1 MYYLTEQRNFPLHRK
16 ELIGQME
23 KIATTLL
30 LIIFSKTKQNKN
42 KLNTHTHTHTHTHTQ
57 KGLPK
62 GSSKVNWNLNKGV
75 AYIAHFLLF

>member
-1 MYYLTEQRNFPLHRK
+1 MYYLIEQRNFPLQQK

-42 KLNTHTHTHTHTHTQ
+42 KHTLTHTER
-57 KGLPK
+57 P
-62 GSSKVNWNLNKGV
+62 
-75 AYIAHFLLF
+75 A

>member
-1 MYYLTEQRNFPLHRK
+1 MYYLIEQHNFPLQQK

-42 KLNTHTHTHTHTHTQ
+42 KLNTHRHTQ
-57 KGLPK
+57 KGLPR
-62 GSSKVNWNLNKGV
+62 GSSKINWSLNKGV
-75 AYIAHFLLF
+75 AYIAHVLLY

>member
-23 KIATTLL
+23 KIATILL

-42 KLNTHTHTHTHTHTQ
+42 KLNTHTHTHTHTER
-57 KGLPK
+57 P
-62 GSSKVNWNLNKGV
+62 
-75 AYIAHFLLF
+75 A